1 MEELNAIFGAIG
13 TLGFPIVACCGLFW
27 FANKLVDK
35 ITTVIS
41 ENTLAITEL
50 KALIE
55 KENEANAVDK

>member
-1 MEELNAIFGAIG
+1 MEEINAILNAIG

-50 KALIE
+50 KTLIE
-55 KENEANAVDK
+55 KEKETDAVDK